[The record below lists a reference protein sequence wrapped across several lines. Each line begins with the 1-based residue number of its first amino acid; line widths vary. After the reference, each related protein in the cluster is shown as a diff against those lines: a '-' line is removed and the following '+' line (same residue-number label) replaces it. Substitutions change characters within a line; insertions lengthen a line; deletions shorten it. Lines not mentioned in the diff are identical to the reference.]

1 MPIDS
6 PLPAALKE
14 LRPEAV
20 ALLVQTN
27 ECAQSVVDPDLLALI
42 RLRIASL
49 IGDGSLAQNPFS
61 EGDSGLTDRQSVA
74 VSFAEQ
80 FIIDVSGIKESDRE
94 SLVEYF
100 PGEEMRE
107 FITALYIL
115 ECTYRL
121 SLFTHML
128 LSDESVLDD
137 TVTFENCAPNSNEQS
152 NIRRSLKNYQDAVVR
167 GTDLDPVTTELV
179 RLRCAR
185 THNCRICQTLRL
197 SDARA
202 AGADDTM
209 TEKVDFYE
217 RSDLDESHK
226 IALRITDAFITRPDT
241 LAAETI
247 VAARAIYSTTQL
259 AELCL
264 DITKWSTQKI
274 HVALGTD
281 GADAVPKN
289 EQGISFFGFDDLG
302 QVTGY
307 SPTPI
312 GKDSP

>member
-1 MPIDS
+1 MFFAS
-6 PLPAALKE
+6 PLPTVLSQ

-20 ALLVQTN
+20 ALLVLAN
-27 ECAQSVVDPDLLALI
+27 NCAQNAIDPGLLNL
-42 RLRIASL
+42 LRVRIDTL
-49 IGDGSLAQNPFS
+49 IGNGTLMRNTFS
-61 EGDSGLTDRQSVA
+61 EGGSDLTASQQIA

-80 FIIDVSGIKESDRE
+80 FIIDVSGITDADRE
-94 SLVEYF
+94 GLAEYF
-100 PGEEMRE
+100 LGEEMRE

-121 SLFTHML
+121 SLVSGML
-128 LSDESVLDD
+128 LTDDSVHAD
-137 TVTFENCAPNSNEQS
+137 TAAFEINTPNSNGQPS
-152 NIRRSLKNYQDAVVR
+152 IRHALKDYQDSVVR

-217 RSDLDESHK
+217 LSDLDEPHK
-226 IALRITDAFITRPDT
+226 IVLRITDAFITRPDT
-241 LAAETI
+241 LTAETV
-247 VAARAIYSTTQL
+247 VAARARYAPAQL

-281 GADAVPKN
+281 GADALPKN
-289 EQGISFFGFDDLG
+289 DQGVSFFGFDELG

-307 SPTPI
+307 SPTPT
-312 GKDSP
+312 GKASP

>member
-1 MPIDS
+1 MPVDS
-6 PLPAALKE
+6 PLPAALRE

-20 ALLVQTN
+20 ALLVQAN
-27 ECAQSVVDPDLLALI
+27 ECAHSVVDPRLMALL
-42 RLRIASL
+42 RVRIDSL
-49 IGDGSLAQNPFS
+49 VGDGSLAKNPVS
-61 EGDSGLTDRQSVA
+61 DGGGDLTASQSAA
-74 VSFAEQ
+74 VLFAEQ
-80 FIIDVSGIKESDRE
+80 FIIDVSGINESDRE

-100 PGEEMRE
+100 PGDEMRE

-121 SLFTHML
+121 SLVTHML
-128 LSDESVLDD
+128 LSDESVLED
-137 TVTFENCAPNSNEQS
+137 TITFENYVPNPIEQP
-152 NIRRSLKNYQDAVVR
+152 NIRRSLKDYQDAVVR
-167 GTDLDPVTTELV
+167 GKDLDPVTTELV

-241 LAAETI
+241 LSTDAILAAHANYTP
-247 VAARAIYSTTQL
+247 AQL

-289 EQGISFFGFDDLG
+289 AQGVSFFGFDDLG

-307 SPTPI
+307 SPTLI

>member
-6 PLPAALKE
+6 PLPTALRE

-20 ALLVQTN
+20 ALLEQAN
-27 ECAQSVVDPDLLALI
+27 ECAHSVVEPDLLALL
-42 RLRIASL
+42 RLRIDSL
-49 IGDGSLAQNPFS
+49 IGDGALTQDPFP
-61 EGDSGLTDRQSVA
+61 EGGSDLTARQGVA
-74 VSFAEQ
+74 LLFAEQ
-80 FIIDVSGIKESDRE
+80 FIIDVSGIKETDRE
-94 SLVEYF
+94 SLRQYF

-107 FITALYIL
+107 LITALYIL

-121 SLFTHML
+121 TLVSRAL
-128 LSDESVLDD
+128 LCDKSVPAD
-137 TVTFENCAPNSNEQS
+137 TGDFEIVALISNEQP
-152 NIRRSLKNYQDAVVR
+152 NIRRSLKDYQDAVVR
-167 GTDLDPVTTELV
+167 GADLDSITTELV

-202 AGADDTM
+202 AGANDTM

-217 RSDLDESHK
+217 LSDLDENYK
-226 IALRITDAFITRPDT
+226 IALRITDAFISRPDT
-241 LAAETI
+241 LSAETI
-247 VAARAIYSTTQL
+247 VAARTNYSPAQL
-259 AELCL
+259 AEMCL

-281 GADAVPKN
+281 GADAIPKN
-289 EQGISFFGFDDLG
+289 EQGLSFFGFDDLG

-307 SPTPI
+307 SPTPA